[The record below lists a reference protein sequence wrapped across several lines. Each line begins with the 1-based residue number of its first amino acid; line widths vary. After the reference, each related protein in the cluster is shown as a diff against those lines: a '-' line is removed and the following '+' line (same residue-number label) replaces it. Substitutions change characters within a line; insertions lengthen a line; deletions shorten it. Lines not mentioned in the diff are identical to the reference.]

1 MHLDIFNDDAFSLTQ
16 LTTAINDLP
25 HVPGRL
31 GRLGLFSESGISTT
45 TVSVEKVGLT
55 LSLVPSAPRGSSG
68 QVKGIDRRN
77 LRNLSTVHLPQRDA
91 INADALQNLRA
102 FGSETEVT
110 TVQTVVNQKLAK
122 MKRDNDVTIEWQRMG
137 AVKGQV
143 LDSDGTTVLLDLFTE
158 FGVTQSTLDFV
169 LDSDTT
175 KVKQKCTDLQRLV
188 EDKLGGVQYTGLH
201 VMCSAE
207 FFDALVTHPA
217 VEKAYDRWIDGEFLR
232 TQQRNVGG
240 GGMFEFAGVM
250 FEEYRGKVGSTR
262 FIGANKAYA
271 IPLGVSDLFVTH
283 YAPADYVETVNTIGL
298 PYYAKQ
304 WIEQPG
310 KRVELEA
317 QSNPLNFCTRP
328 SAVVELSI

>member
-102 FGSETEVT
+102 FGTESEVT

-143 LDSDGTTVLLDLFTE
+143 L
-158 FGVTQSTLDFV
+158 TLTARPFCW
-169 LDSDTT
+169 T
-175 KVKQKCTDLQRLV
+175 
-188 EDKLGGVQYTGLH
+188 
-201 VMCSAE
+201 CSPSSVSRSPLWTS
-207 FFDALVTHPA
+207 F
-217 VEKAYDRWIDGEFLR
+217 
-232 TQQRNVGG
+232 
-240 GGMFEFAGVM
+240 
-250 FEEYRGKVGSTR
+250 STR
-262 FIGANKAYA
+262 TPRRSSRSVPTCNAWSKTSWAA
-271 IPLGVSDLFVTH
+271 SST
-283 YAPADYVETVNTIGL
+283 PA
-298 PYYAKQ
+298 
-304 WIEQPG
+304 
-310 KRVELEA
+310 
-317 QSNPLNFCTRP
+317 CM
-328 SAVVELSI
+328 